1 MSCFIHVVVLSNLLI
16 FYVIVQYYFENV
28 SHDLIRFATA
38 LTELPDITF
47 FFASVCLVSFISSSG
62 ILNIM
67 PIIKSVVCVV
77 KMFYF
82 CR

>member
-47 FFASVCLVSFISSSG
+47 FFSHLSASFHSFRHQA
-62 ILNIM
+62 
-67 PIIKSVVCVV
+67 
-77 KMFYF
+77 Y
-82 CR
+82 